1 MGATRARGITA
12 YAFIYLAFLYLPVL
26 FLPLFSFNE
35 GTVVAFPIMG
45 FSTKWYEALW
55 HIDILHEA
63 LWNSLRVALATSVL
77 STILGI
83 FGARAFT
90 WYRFPGRGPLTSFI
104 MLPLVLPEIIVAIS
118 LLIVLVQSGIGLSLV
133 SVSLGHILLCMPF
146 AMAVLI
152 SSFDGFDKS
161 LEEASFD
168 LGESAAWTFWRVT
181 LPIVTPGIIAS
192 LLITFTISLDEF
204 IVAFFL
210 AGTDPTLPVY
220 IWSQL
225 RFAARLPSVLALGS
239 IMLFASFVM
248 LWLAEMLRRRSQASS
263 GKSGGFI

>member
-1 MGATRARGITA
+1 MVSSRGYGITI
-12 YAFIYLAFLYLPVL
+12 YAFVYLAFLYLPIF
-26 FLPLFSFNE
+26 FLPLFSFND
-35 GTVVAFPIMG
+35 GVIVAFPIKG
-45 FSTKWYEALW
+45 FSTRWYSQLMT
-55 HIDILHEA
+55 IDAMQDA
-63 LWNSLRVALATSVL
+63 LWNSLRVAVSTSVL
-77 STILGI
+77 ATILGV

-90 WYRFPGRGPLTSFI
+90 RYRFPGRAPLTSFV
-104 MLPLVLPEIIVAIS
+104 MVPLVLPEIIVAIS
-118 LLIVLVQSGIGLSLV
+118 LLIVLVKSGIGLSLV
-133 SVSLGHILLCMPF
+133 SVTLGHVLLCMPF

-152 SSFDGFDKS
+152 SSFEGLDQS

-168 LGESAAWTFWRVT
+168 LGESAAWTFWRVI

-192 LLITFTISLDEF
+192 VLITFTISLDEF

-239 IMLFASFVM
+239 IMLFASFVL
-248 LWLAEMLRRRSQASS
+248 LWLAEMLRRKSQARS
-263 GKSGGFI
+263 GRSGGII